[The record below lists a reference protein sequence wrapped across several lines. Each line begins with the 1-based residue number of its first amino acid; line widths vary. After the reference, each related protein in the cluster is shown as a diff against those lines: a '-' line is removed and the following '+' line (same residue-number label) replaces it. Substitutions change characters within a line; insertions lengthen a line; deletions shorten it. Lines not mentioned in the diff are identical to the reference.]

1 MEGILT
7 TAATYPKLAIAIH
20 RMLPPVETQMHAR
33 AEAREGRFRQLL
45 QRAAERSP
53 FYRRK
58 FHGIDLARCAIID
71 LPTVNKAE
79 MMANLDEVFTDR
91 DLRRADLEAF
101 ISNPSNIGAYYRCK
115 Y

>member
-1 MEGILT
+1 MAGILA
-7 TAATYPKLAIAIH
+7 TAANYPKLAVAIH
-20 RMLPPVETQMHAR
+20 RMLPPVESQINAR
-33 AEAREGRFRQLL
+33 AEARQARFRRLL
-45 QRAAERSP
+45 QRASVQSP

-58 FHGIDLARCAIID
+58 FQGIDLARCAITD

-91 DLRRADLEAF
+91 DLRRADLETF
-101 ISNPSNIGAYYRCK
+101 MSDPSNIGAYYKGK